1 MRVAIWVRIKIDHG
15 VRKTIKQQV
24 SLPFLMCLTQ
34 VYDRVSHALALPVLA
49 VKMSDSTLLNV
60 VKDQK
65 RIEMTKKLT
74 KKLSQID
81 RQITEHAKNLEDL
94 LERLKLRAEELKD
107 KGTLPVQLAE
117 TENMIEEV
125 KMQLDRLRFGG

>member
-1 MRVAIWVRIKIDHG
+1 
-15 VRKTIKQQV
+15 
-24 SLPFLMCLTQ
+24 
-34 VYDRVSHALALPVLA
+34 
-49 VKMSDSTLLNV
+49 
-60 VKDQK
+60 
-65 RIEMTKKLT
+65 MTKKLAN
-74 KKLSQID
+74 KLSQID
-81 RQITEHAKNLEDL
+81 RQIIEHAKNLEDL